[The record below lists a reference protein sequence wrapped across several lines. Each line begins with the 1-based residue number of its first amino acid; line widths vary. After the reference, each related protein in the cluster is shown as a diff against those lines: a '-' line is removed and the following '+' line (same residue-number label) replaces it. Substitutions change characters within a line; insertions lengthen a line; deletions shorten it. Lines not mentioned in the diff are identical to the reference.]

1 MNDLPPTLMTFPS
14 LDQAESALDWIG
26 VEFTDGDGCFEGT
39 LAADELD
46 LLDGAL
52 TDPDS
57 PEPVRAL
64 AAALR
69 DLLAAPGDLDATG
82 AAHDGASAVGRG
94 HAPAL
99 AWRVA
104 FIA

>member
-1 MNDLPPTLMTFPS
+1 MTFPS

-26 VEFTDGDGCFEGT
+26 VEFADGDTCFEGT
-39 LAADELD
+39 LAADELQ
-46 LLDGAL
+46 LLDAAL
-52 TDPDS
+52 ADPDS

-64 AAALR
+64 AVALR
-69 DLLAAPGDLDATG
+69 DL
-82 AAHDGASAVGRG
+82 VGRG

>member
-26 VEFTDGDGCFEGT
+26 VEFADGDGCFEGT
-39 LAADELD
+39 LAPDELD
-46 LLDGAL
+46 LLDAAL
-52 TDPDS
+52 ADHDS
-57 PEPVRAL
+57 PEPVRTLAVAMRAL
-64 AAALR
+64 LTAA
-69 DLLAAPGDLDATG
+69 GELDATG
-82 AAHDGASAVGRG
+82 AADGQASAVGRG

-104 FIA
+104 FTA